1 MTKIWEHLV
10 THAYVQV
17 KKDDCQV
24 KKKPSSISFK
34 QSVKRLLLILWL
46 NKEKKSCL

>member
-1 MTKIWEHLV
+1 MTKIWEHLL

-24 KKKPSSISFK
+24 KKNQAQLVSSNQGK
-34 QSVKRLLLILWL
+34 GY
-46 NKEKKSCL
+46 C

>member
-1 MTKIWEHLV
+1 MTKIWEHLL

-24 KKKPSSISFK
+24 KKTK
-34 QSVKRLLLILWL
+34 L
-46 NKEKKSCL
+46 N